1 MAVPRKRWKWDA
13 LAFLWGL
20 AEASFF
26 FIAAEVLVTLVAMR
40 DPVRALRMGLLAV
53 LGATIGAAA
62 LYFWGARDAFGSMTL
77 LALLPGL
84 SPDIISAAEE
94 ALQRY
99 GLAAVPAG
107 VLSAATGKA
116 HAILAH
122 DLGIGFAAFIA
133 VFAAI
138 RLLRL
143 LLAGCVA
150 FCLGALL
157 GNIFSRRALTLLWA
171 LAWAAIYVRI
181 FFFLQ

>member
-1 MAVPRKRWKWDA
+1 MAGQRTRWKWEA

-20 AEASFF
+20 AEAGFF
-26 FIAAEVLVTLVAMR
+26 FIAAEVPVTLMALR
-40 DPVRALRMGLLAV
+40 DPARALRMGLLAA

-94 ALQRY
+94 ALQRH
-99 GLAAVPAG
+99 GLAAIPAG
-107 VLSAATGKA
+107 VLSATTGKA

-138 RLLRL
+138 RLVRMALV
-143 LLAGCVA
+143 GCVA

-157 GNIFSRRALTLLWA
+157 GNILSRRALTLLWA
-171 LAWAAIYVRI
+171 LAWAGIYARI
-181 FFFLQ
+181 FFLH